1 MTDMDRDMLLRPRT
15 RSPDAQR
22 PFGLGAGPRTLP
34 SLRWWIG
41 GLLFASTVINYIDRQ
56 TLSVLAPFL
65 KRDYH
70 WSNADFAWIVISFR
84 AAYAIGQTLSG
95 RFLDRVGT
103 RRGLTITVAWYSLVA
118 MLTSLANGFWSFCTF
133 RFLLG
138 AGESANWPGA
148 TKAVA
153 EWFPKH
159 ERGWAC
165 ALFDSGSSVGGIVV
179 SFLVPALYWAFG
191 GWRLAFVFTGTLGF
205 LWLIAWRLLYHPP
218 ENHPRIRESERQMI
232 LSERSEYRVY
242 AGPNPPSRLKTGK
255 SGSEEL
261 YPPEGGTPNV
271 LRLPQTWGIILGK
284 SLTDPIWFFIADW
297 FAIYLVARGLE
308 VEKSFLFYWVP
319 FLAADLGNFFGGGA
333 SSWLIRRGWPVVQ
346 ARQAFVVFGGLGMS
360 LLAGTIF
367 TANPWVLAALFGFS
381 TFAYAAFCTMIIVLP
396 SDLFPSRSVA
406 TVSGMSGTGAG
417 LGTIVSTFLIGYIS
431 DHYSFA
437 PILIGASVIPLVAMV
452 LMLVLIRTGGAACPE
467 RRSGRAVSA
476 GG

>member
-1 MTDMDRDMLLRPRT
+1 MLLR
-15 RSPDAQR
+15 
-22 PFGLGAGPRTLP
+22 PRTLP

-70 WSNADFAWIVISFR
+70 WSNEDFAWIVISFR

-103 RRGLTITVAWYSLVA
+103 RRGLTITVTWYSLVA
-118 MLTSLANGFWSFCTF
+118 MLTSLASGFWSFCTF

-153 EWFPKH
+153 EWFPQR

-218 ENHPRIRESERQMI
+218 EDHPRIRESERQMI
-232 LSERSEYRVY
+232 LSDRVG
-242 AGPNPPSRLKTGK
+242 AAPCDRPDQGRHTVLPL
-255 SGSEEL
+255 
-261 YPPEGGTPNV
+261 
-271 LRLPQTWGIILGK
+271 LRLPQTWGIIIGK

-333 SSWLIRRGWPVVQ
+333 SSWLIRRGWPVIK

-396 SDLFPSRSVA
+396 SDLFPSGSVA

-417 LGTIVSTFLIGYIS
+417 LGTILSTLTIGYVS

-437 PILIGASVIPLVAMV
+437 PILIGASIIPLVAMV
-452 LMLVLIRTGGAACPE
+452 LMLVLIRSTKTYDHGLVPT
-467 RRSGRAVSA
+467 S
-476 GG
+476 